1 VVVLEGKAWL
11 GGGGGYHR
19 LNDCRLGNQVEDM

>member
-11 GGGGGYHR
+11 GGGGYHR